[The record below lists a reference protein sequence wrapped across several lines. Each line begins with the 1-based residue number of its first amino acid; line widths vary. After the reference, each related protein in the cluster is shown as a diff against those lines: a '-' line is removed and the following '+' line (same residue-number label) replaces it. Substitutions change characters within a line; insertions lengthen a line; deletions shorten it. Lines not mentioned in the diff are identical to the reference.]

1 MNKKVLTLC
10 AGFLLAGGMF
20 STVDAKLATAKPTIG
35 AKVLMGTQLSGS
47 QMAGLVTGLEGL
59 NPSLVDVTTFGAE
72 WTLVQAKNA
81 DGTDKTNEFYLQN
94 ADGKY
99 LADGGS
105 GKNDDYRAIL
115 VDKSEDAAVFTL
127 ESNKYIKIVA
137 GNGNDSGSWTSGVSA
152 FYLGVG
158 SYGETGSGITGL
170 RAVGGKD
177 NSTIDSYATISAV
190 TTFNTR
196 DLITE
201 IKSLFKF

>member
-1 MNKKVLTLC
+1 MFRELRKIRLLDTFNQLFINNLIITFYEQKSTYALC
-10 AGFLLAGGMF
+10 RLFAGRAGFLLAGGMF

-152 FYLGVG
+152 FY
-158 SYGETGSGITGL
+158 
-170 RAVGGKD
+170 
-177 NSTIDSYATISAV
+177 
-190 TTFNTR
+190 
-196 DLITE
+196 
-201 IKSLFKF
+201 